1 MRESCDWNVD
11 YIHQSI
17 RSLAWTYSS
26 EGMLYAD
33 AVCCLL
39 YTYDLDDEAIA
50 MYKKASVDTEFE
62 QLNQPDWPPGD
73 CQHTDMAGLLLG

>member
-17 RSLAWTYSS
+17 RSLAWAYSP

-39 YTYDLDDEAIA
+39 FTYDLDDEAIA
-50 MYKKASVDTEFE
+50 MYKKASVYSMN
-62 QLNQPDWPPGD
+62 LNNSISQTHRQETVSIQTWP
-73 CQHTDMAGLLLG
+73 AYY